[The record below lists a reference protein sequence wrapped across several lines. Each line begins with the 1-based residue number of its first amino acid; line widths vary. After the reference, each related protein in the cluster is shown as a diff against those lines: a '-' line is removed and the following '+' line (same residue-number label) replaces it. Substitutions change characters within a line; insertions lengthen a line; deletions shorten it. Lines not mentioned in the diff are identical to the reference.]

1 MQARKQQHDW
11 LKMWEIIVFHVQHA
25 VKYIFFQNFP
35 KQLKTHQEPSANPVI
50 RYLAHDEKIS
60 TVNK

>member
-1 MQARKQQHDW
+1 
-11 LKMWEIIVFHVQHA
+11 MWEIIVLYVQHG

-35 KQLKTHQEPSANPVI
+35 KQLETHQVPSANPVI
-50 RYLAHDEKIS
+50 RHLAHDEKIS